1 MIRMHFRFASGICW
15 YTCQTQIIWFS
26 SLFGDKLYVQFHD
39 ECWRVPVYDDNQLF
53 ELPSLCGMFM
63 DYNWTEILKWK
74 NLFRCNLMNFSKNT
88 KCLECEELRPK
99 RRLTCSE

>member
-1 MIRMHFRFASGICW
+1 MVILLLCSTFNESKCEVVELTILSYNCSFSLIICICW

-39 ECWRVPVYDDNQLF
+39 ECWRVPVYDD
-53 ELPSLCGMFM
+53 
-63 DYNWTEILKWK
+63 K
-74 NLFRCNLMNFSKNT
+74 CNLMNFSKNT